1 MKPGEPIM
9 TSLEAIRTL
18 RRSKFNPLRNL
29 KPERLVSILESW
41 EIGHLR
47 DGALLFETI
56 SDRDDTIKSVK
67 PKREKEVSQLDKQ
80 VVALPGTGDAG
91 DRHREI
97 LEDFWM
103 NVRATNSYDRNERGG
118 FRRLVKQMMTATSF
132 RYAAHHIVW
141 HPSRGRLRATFEFVP
156 LWLFENLT
164 GTLRYLKDPWSTEG
178 ELLDPTEWM
187 VTYGDGLMI
196 ACSIGYLAKRSAFND
211 WLIFSEKFSVPGVL
225 GRTSSKRD
233 SDEGRAMRAAV
244 ESFGHDWTGVIY
256 GDDGT
261 HEKPIDIIQASGN
274 PTGMP
279 MPAVVERVDRKFAAL
294 YRGADLSSMSSGPSG
309 EGSGASLQGKE
320 KDILLADDAE
330 TINETLAEVSRMVI
344 EWYDGRGAEVL
355 AKVELIV
362 PSDEDEKFYLESVNS
377 LAKLGVR
384 VSKDAVLERLGVQEA
399 ADDEVALGETQDF
412 KMQDPRQE
420 IANAMDPVALSEWI
434 FEVRSALT
442 TDLQPLGKALAAAMQ
457 TGDLPAMQAALKKIS
472 DGMPDLAGEAES
484 LAEVLSRQ
492 FAKALTDDEPES

>member
-1 MKPGEPIM
+1 
-9 TSLEAIRTL
+9 
-18 RRSKFNPLRNL
+18 
-29 KPERLVSILESW
+29 
-41 EIGHLR
+41 
-47 DGALLFETI
+47 
-56 SDRDDTIKSVK
+56 
-67 PKREKEVSQLDKQ
+67 
-80 VVALPGTGDAG
+80 
-91 DRHREI
+91 
-97 LEDFWM
+97 
-103 NVRATNSYDRNERGG
+103 
-118 FRRLVKQMMTATSF
+118 
-132 RYAAHHIVW
+132 
-141 HPSRGRLRATFEFVP
+141 
-156 LWLFENLT
+156 
-164 GTLRYLKDPWSTEG
+164 
-178 ELLDPTEWM
+178 
-187 VTYGDGLMI
+187 
-196 ACSIGYLAKRSAFND
+196 
-211 WLIFSEKFSVPGVL
+211 
-225 GRTSSKRD
+225 
-233 SDEGRAMRAAV
+233 
-244 ESFGHDWTGVIY
+244 
-256 GDDGT
+256 
-261 HEKPIDIIQASGN
+261 
-274 PTGMP
+274 
-279 MPAVVERVDRKFAAL
+279 
-294 YRGADLSSMSSGPSG
+294 
-309 EGSGASLQGKE
+309 
-320 KDILLADDAE
+320 
-330 TINETLAEVSRMVI
+330 MVI